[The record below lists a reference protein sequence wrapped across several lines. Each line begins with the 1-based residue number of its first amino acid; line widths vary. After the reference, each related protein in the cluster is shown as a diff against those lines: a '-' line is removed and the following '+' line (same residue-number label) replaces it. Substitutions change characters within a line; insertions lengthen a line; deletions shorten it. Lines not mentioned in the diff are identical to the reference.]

1 MSTPLFNRE
10 PINGSGTAAILGA
23 SLAAYS
29 GSTTMV
35 DVTDIE
41 DEPMIIDELTWCT
54 EKFSTLE
61 GELLLALVDGSGN
74 RRLVGAYD
82 LSAGSS
88 SLKASGRIV
97 LNLMIAAGFKLV
109 AAHNVT
115 VSGPTF
121 VNVHLVPIG
130 GIVR

>member
-1 MSTPLFNRE
+1 MSTPLFERTVT
-10 PINGSGTAAILGA
+10 NGSGTAAILGA

-29 GSTTMV
+29 GATTMV
-35 DVTDIE
+35 DLTAVQ
-41 DEPMIIDELTWCT
+41 DEPMLIDEIAYCA
-54 EKFSTLE
+54 EKFSTLD

-82 LSAGSS
+82 IPAGSA
-88 SLKASGRIV
+88 SLMASGRIA
-97 LNLMIAAGFKLV
+97 LNLVIEAGFKLV

-115 VSGPTF
+115 IAGPTF
-121 VNVHLVPIG
+121 VNVHVVPLG